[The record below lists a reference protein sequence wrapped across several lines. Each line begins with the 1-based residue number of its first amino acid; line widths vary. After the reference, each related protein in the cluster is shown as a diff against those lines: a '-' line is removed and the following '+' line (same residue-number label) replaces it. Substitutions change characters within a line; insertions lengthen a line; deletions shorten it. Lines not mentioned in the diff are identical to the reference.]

1 MPTRAVSSCFQNFR
15 ARAAQYYALTKPR
28 VTQLAVFCAIIGMLL
43 SGASLSLTTLLGGS
57 LGIWLTAAAA
67 FTINCLLEK
76 KRDAQMRRTAAR
88 ASASGQI
95 STTHMLLFAGLLG
108 ALGITLLHHTTNPLT
123 VWLTLA
129 TFLGYALI
137 YTVLLKPATPQNIV
151 IGGAAGAMPP
161 ALGWAAATGT
171 VSADAWLLV
180 LIIFVWTPPHFW
192 ALALYRRE
200 DYVQAKLP
208 MLPVTHGESFTRLH
222 ILLYAFMLLVVS
234 LLPCATGQRG
244 LLYGIAACVLGIGF
258 IQKAWSLWRVYSA
271 PKARA
276 LFQYSI
282 VYLSLLFLA
291 MLIDHFFWLFYVRNV

>member
-1 MPTRAVSSCFQNFR
+1 MHLHSATSCFSTFK
-15 ARAAQYYALTKPR
+15 ARAAQYNALTKPR

-43 SGASLSLTTLLGGS
+43 SGPSVPWKTLLGGS
-57 LGIWLTAAAA
+57 LGIWLTASAA

-76 KRDAQMRRTAAR
+76 KRDARMRRTAAR
-88 ASASGQI
+88 PSASGQI
-95 STTHMLLFAGLLG
+95 SSVQMLVFASILGSLGVILLYS
-108 ALGITLLHHTTNPLT
+108 TTNLLT

-161 ALGWAAATGT
+161 ALGWAAATGM

-200 DYVQAKLP
+200 DYAKAGLP

-222 ILLYAFMLLVVS
+222 ILLYSLILLLVS

-244 LLYGIAACVLGIGF
+244 LLYGVVALILGVLF
-258 IQKAWSLWRVYSA
+258 IEKAWRLWCRYSDA
-271 PKARA
+271 QARA
-276 LFQYSI
+276 LFGYSI

-291 MLIDHFFWLFYVRNV
+291 MLVDHYLSLFYVSNL